1 MEYLF
6 NSISEF
12 ITPDIVSNISKI
24 SKEKESNITQAIQT
38 TTASLL
44 ELILEKG
51 EQKKMESILKG
62 IANMN
67 ILFSVSNLFLDKT
80 NLKKQCVS
88 LKFLT
93 YLLKDRLEEYYS
105 LIATSS
111 HVSLINSKNI
121 VARLGLLIP
130 AFLGEK
136 IVSNISL
143 ATLLN
148 QLQDERGDF
157 QIYIPFEMSEILE
170 QSHIKAFLEQKFW
183 MSFF

>member
-12 ITPDIVSNISKI
+12 ITPDMVSNISKI
-24 SKEKESNITQAIQT
+24 LKEKESNITQAIQT

-51 EQKKMESILKG
+51 EQKKLESIFKG

-67 ILFSVSNLFLDKT
+67 ILFSVSNLFLDQT
-80 NLKKQCVS
+80 DFKKQCIS
-88 LKFLT
+88 SKFLI

-105 LIATSS
+105 LIASSS
-111 HVSLINSKNI
+111 HISLTNTKSI
-121 VARLGLLIP
+121 VTKLGLLIS

-136 IVSNISL
+136 IISNINF
-143 ATLLN
+143 ATILN
-148 QLQDERGDF
+148 QLQDERYDF

-170 QSHIKAFLEQKFW
+170 KSRIKAFLEQKFW